1 LKGAQKLLRL
11 GRTKFLVELHSW
23 GDLEAQVGAEDVNE
37 FMASF
42 KYASSPFHGQ
52 RLFSKQKLDKIVLP
66 AMTETDQQLNSQP
79 TDQRPIQVAVIGCG
93 AIAERGHLPA
103 LSKLDN
109 CSIAMLVDKDL
120 DRASRL
126 AAKHKVPTL
135 SDNYRDALKYA
146 DAAILALPH
155 HLHAEIGCELL
166 KAGLHLLIEKPMAMT
181 ASECDAMLAAAEEG
195 KAVLA
200 VGLMRR
206 FLHSTH
212 TARWIVQQG
221 LLGQLQGFD
230 FQEGNV
236 FNWPIQ
242 SDFLLRRETAGGGVL
257 FDTGAHTLDLLLYWL
272 GDVANFEYYDDSYGG
287 VEADCELRLTMASG
301 VQGTVQL
308 SRTRDLRN
316 TAIIEGDRAILEV
329 NLRRNWLTVR
339 SHDGESG
346 LVGYGLAPDSFEMV
360 EQQFADLFKPQLEDW
375 LAAIR
380 GEHPPTVP
388 GTEARRSVALIEAC
402 YAQRR
407 QLEFPWNLQMVTA

>member
-1 LKGAQKLLRL
+1 MRDEKEQLA
-11 GRTKFLVELHSW
+11 
-23 GDLEAQVGAEDVNE
+23 NE
-37 FMASF
+37 
-42 KYASSPFHGQ
+42 
-52 RLFSKQKLDKIVLP
+52 RRVKQ
-66 AMTETDQQLNSQP
+66 Q
-79 TDQRPIQVAVIGCG
+79 PIQVAMIGCG

-103 LSKLDN
+103 LSKLSN
-109 CSIAMLVDKDL
+109 CAIALLVDKDL

-126 AAKHKVPTL
+126 AAQYKVPA

-146 DAAILALPH
+146 NAAILALPH

-166 KAGLHLLIEKPMAMT
+166 QAGLHLLVEKPMAMT
-181 ASECDAMLAAAEEG
+181 VYECDGMLAAAEAG
-195 KAVLA
+195 QAVLA

-212 TARWIVQQG
+212 AARWVLQQG
-221 LLGQLQGFD
+221 LLGQLQRFD
-230 FQEGNV
+230 CQEGNI

-272 GDVANFEYYDDSYGG
+272 GEVASFEYYDDSYGG
-287 VEADCELRLTMASG
+287 VEADCELRLTMVSG
-301 VQGTVQL
+301 VRGTVQL

-329 NLRRNWLTVR
+329 NLRRNWLSVR
-339 SHDGESG
+339 SPNGESG
-346 LVGYGLAPDSFEMV
+346 LLGYGLASDSFEMV
-360 EQQFADLFKPQLEDW
+360 EQQFSDLFKPQIEDW
-375 LAAIR
+375 FAAIH
-380 GEHPPTVP
+380 GEHPPAVS

-407 QLEFPWNLQMVTA
+407 QLEFPWSQRVTA